1 MIKESISPEKARR
14 FYDRLGARYDWAAF
28 YEAEA
33 KRLGLEWLELQP
45 GQRLLN
51 AGCGTGKEHKQLQEA
66 LTPGTAIGLDLSAVM
81 ARLTRQRTGSPVCQ
95 ASAWQLPLAAGTF
108 DRLFSS
114 YVLDLVSHAYLPQ
127 VLAEFGRDLAPGGRL
142 VIITL
147 TEGVTPASRALV
159 AAWKALY
166 AVAPIACGGCRPLQL
181 GSLVEAAGFTAMTHR
196 TVVQFGLP
204 SEIITALWPI

>member
-1 MIKESISPEKARR
+1 MRIEESISPEKARR

-28 YEAEA
+28 YEGRA
-33 KRLGLEWLELQP
+33 KSLGLEWLDLQP

-51 AGCGTGKEHKQLQEA
+51 AGCGTGKEHLQLQEA
-66 LTPGTAIGLDLSAVM
+66 LVPGVAIGLDLSAVM
-81 ARLTRQRTGSPVCQ
+81 AGLTRQRTGSPVCQ
-95 ASAWQLPLAAGTF
+95 ATIWHLPLAGDSF

-114 YVLDLVSHAYLPQ
+114 YVLDLIPHNYLPR
-127 VLAEFGRDLAPGGRL
+127 VLTEFGRVLAPGGRL

-159 AAWKALY
+159 TAWKALY

-181 GSLVEAAGFTAMTHR
+181 ADMVEAAGFNELSCR

-204 SEIITALWPI
+204 SEIITAVH